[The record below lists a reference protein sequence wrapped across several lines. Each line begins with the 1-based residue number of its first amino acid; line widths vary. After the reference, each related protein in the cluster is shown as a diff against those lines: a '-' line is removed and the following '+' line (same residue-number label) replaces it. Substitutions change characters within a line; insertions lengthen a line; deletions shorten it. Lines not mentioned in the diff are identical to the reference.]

1 MRMLPNMIIAPLLGL
16 AAGCATTPPLST
28 EALARAEQSVEQ
40 ADQAGARRFDPGNL
54 DAAKEKLDQARAAA
68 KKGDQKLATQLAEQ
82 AELDA
87 ELAAAR
93 GRSASAKIAADEL
106 RASLEALRSES
117 TRPQT
122 P

>member
-16 AAGCATTPPLST
+16 AAGCATPPPPST
-28 EALARAEQSVEQ
+28 EILARAEQSVEQ

-54 DAAKEKLDQARAAA
+54 DSAKEKLDRARTAA
-68 KKGDQKLATQLAEQ
+68 KKGDQKLAAQLAEQ

-93 GRSASAKIAADEL
+93 GRSASATLAADEL